1 MPTIFDNIENHLGE
15 NLKKTMAV
23 SYKADFC
30 VGYFNLR
37 GWKHLTEFID
47 SYEGN
52 GGGCC
57 RLLIGM
63 QRPSEDLLKQHL
75 AKREEGLM
83 DNATASVL
91 KKKMAADF
99 RQQLM
104 FGIPTEEDE
113 QGLRKLAEQL
123 KSKKVIVKLFL
134 KHTLHAKLYLLY
146 RQDDFTPL
154 IGYLGSSN
162 LTLAGLQHQGELNI
176 DVLEQDAARKL
187 ERWFNERWND
197 RYCIDI
203 TDELANIIDESWAG
217 ERLIKPYYV
226 YLKTAYHLSQEAQLG
241 LNSYLV
247 PSIFKRELLPF
258 QQSAVSIA
266 ARHLDKRGG
275 VIIGDVVGL
284 GKTLTACALA
294 KVFEETFFLETLV
307 ICPKNLVSMWEHHL
321 HKYEIRGKVKS
332 ISMVN
337 ENFLEERRYRLIIID
352 ESHNLRNREG
362 KRYGLVREYIK
373 RNESKVILLTATP
386 YNKTYHDISNQLR
399 LFLPEDKDLGVS
411 PERFIEKIGGPV
423 EFVATY
429 QYSPNS
435 LLAFEKSDYS
445 EDWRELLKLYM
456 VRRTRTFIKNNYAEL
471 DENTN
476 RYYLEFISGDRFY
489 FPERMP
495 KKIEY
500 DFDPSDPDDVYAR
513 MYSEDVVNLINQLD
527 LPRYGLG
534 NFINSGN
541 SSNRVTPA
549 EQKILNNLSKAGKQ
563 LMGFCRTNLFK
574 RLESSGYA
582 FLLSLSRHVMRN
594 MIFLYA
600 IDNDLPLPIGSQET
614 DFMNEFLE
622 ENDASEPDSEFTSS
636 DHAIALSTDF
646 GRYQSEAGSIYQ
658 QMQNTAHKF
667 QWISSKHF
675 TPVLREQ
682 LQKDSEI
689 ILEIMKIGAK
699 WDPQNDKKINALES
713 LLTTTHRDDKLLI
726 FSQFADTVN
735 YLGRELVRRGIKQL
749 ACVTGDVENPTE
761 IVKRFSPRSNGVDI
775 VEREAVGNEI
785 RVLLSTDI
793 LSEGQNL
800 QDAHIIVNFDLP
812 WALIRLIQRAGR
824 VDRIGQKSS
833 RILCY
838 SFLPADGVEKI
849 INLRGRLA
857 NRIKQNA
864 EVVGSDEIFFDG
876 DPVNIQD
883 LYNEKAGI
891 LDEEDDNE
899 VDLTSTAYEI
909 WNQAVKARP
918 ELKNIIPKLPNVIYA
933 TKQKPES
940 MFEKEGVITYHKTPH
955 DIDVLTWLDRDGRV
969 ISKNQMRILKA
980 LECDYNTP
988 PQEKLANHHAL
999 VEKAV
1004 EISKKEEISSGG
1016 QLGKRSGARYK
1027 TYMRLNRYYE
1037 EIKNTL
1043 LEHPELKKAID
1054 DIYKYPLRESAK
1066 DLLNRRF
1073 KLGIDDQ
1080 ELASLVVNLREEGR
1094 LCIIEDN
1101 GGDQFDIPQI
1111 ITSMGIR
1118 S

>member
-1 MPTIFDNIENHLGE
+1 MPTIFDNIENLFSE
-15 NLKKTMAV
+15 NLKKSMGV
-23 SYKADFC
+23 SYKSDFC

-37 GWKHLTEFID
+37 GWKHLTEFVD
-47 SYEGN
+47 TYEGN
-52 GGGCC
+52 DKGCC

-63 QRPSEDLLKQHL
+63 QRPSEDLLKLHL
-75 AKREEGLM
+75 AKKEDGLM

-91 KKKMAADF
+91 KKKMALDF
-99 RQQLM
+99 RNQLM

-123 KSKKVIVKLFL
+123 KNKKVIVRLFL

-146 RQDDFTPL
+146 RRDPFTPI

-162 LTLAGLQHQGELNI
+162 LTLAGLQHQGELNV

-187 ERWFNERWND
+187 EHWFNDRWND

-203 TDELANIIDESWAG
+203 TNELADIIDESWAG
-217 ERLIKPYYV
+217 EPLIKPYYV
-226 YLKTAYHLSQEAQLG
+226 YLKTAYHLSQEAQIG
-241 LNSYLV
+241 LNNYLV
-247 PSIFKRELLPF
+247 PAIFRRELLPF

-294 KVFEETFFLETLV
+294 KVFEETFYLETLV
-307 ICPKNLVSMWEHHL
+307 VCPKNLVSMWEDHL
-321 HKYEIRGKVKS
+321 HKYGIRGKVKS
-332 ISMVN
+332 ISRVN

-362 KRYGLVREYIK
+362 KRYGFVREYIE
-373 RNESKVILLTATP
+373 RNESKVVLLTATP

-411 PERFIEKIGGPV
+411 PEFFIEQIGGPI

-435 LLAFEKSDYS
+435 LLAFEKSDYA
-445 EDWRELLKLYM
+445 EDWRGLLKLYM
-456 VRRTRTFIKNNYAEL
+456 VRRTRTFIKNNYAKL
-471 DENTN
+471 DVEKN
-476 RYYLEFISGDRFY
+476 RHYLEFANGDRFY
-489 FPERMP
+489 FPERLP

-500 DFDPSDPDDVYAR
+500 DFNPNDPGDIYAQ
-513 MYSEDVVNLINQLD
+513 MYSEDVINRVNQLD

-534 NFINSGN
+534 NFINKDVSKSGP
-541 SSNRVTPA
+541 SKE
-549 EQKILNNLSKAGKQ
+549 EQKILDNLSKAGKR

-582 FLLSLSRHVMRN
+582 FLLSLARHVMRN
-594 MIFLYA
+594 MIFLHA
-600 IDNDLPLPIGSQET
+600 ISNGLPLPIGSQET

-622 ENDASEPDSEFTSS
+622 ENDAVDPDHPGVSTP
-636 DHAIALSTDF
+636 DTDF
-646 GRYQSEAGSIYQ
+646 ERYRSEAGSIYGH
-658 QMQNTAHKF
+658 MRNNAHKY
-667 QWISSKHF
+667 QWISPKFF
-675 TPVLREQ
+675 TPVLGEK
-682 LQKDSEI
+682 LEKDSRI
-689 ILEIMKIGAK
+689 ILGIMKIGAH
-699 WDPQNDKKINALES
+699 WDPQNDKKINSLER
-713 LLTTTHRDDKLLI
+713 LIRIIHKKKKLLI
-726 FSQFADTVN
+726 FSQFADTVRYIEN
-735 YLGRELVRRGIKQL
+735 ELKRRGVKRF

-761 IVKRFSPRSNGVDI
+761 IVKRFSPRSNDVDI
-775 VEREAVGNEI
+775 ANKGKDFDET
-785 RVLLSTDI
+785 RVVISTDI

-800 QDAHIIVNFDLP
+800 QDAHIVVNFDLP

-824 VDRIGQKSS
+824 VDRIGQKSPK
-833 RILCY
+833 IMCY

-849 INLRGRLA
+849 INLRSRLA

-864 EVVGSDEIFFDG
+864 EVVGSDETFFDG

-918 ELKNIIPKLPNVIYA
+918 ELKNIISKLPDVIYA
-933 TKQKPES
+933 TKMKLEG
-940 MFEKEGVITYHKTPH
+940 MFENEGVITYHKTPH
-955 DIDVLTWLDRDGRV
+955 GVDALTWLDREGRV

-988 PQEKLANHHAL
+988 ALGKVANHHAL

-1004 EISKKEEISSGG
+1004 EISRKEGLSSGG

-1027 TYMRLNRYYE
+1027 TYMCLTRHYE
-1037 EIKNTL
+1037 EVKNTL
-1043 LEHPELKKAID
+1043 LEQADLKKAID
-1054 DIYKYPLRESAK
+1054 DIYNYPLRESAK
-1066 DLLNRRF
+1066 DMLNRRF
-1073 KLGIDDQ
+1073 KLGIDDY
-1080 ELASLVVNLREEGR
+1080 ELASLVINLREDGR
-1094 LCIIEDN
+1094 LCLIEAD
-1101 GGDQFDIPQI
+1101 GKEQFDVPQI
-1111 ITSMGIR
+1111 ITSMGIKN
-1118 S
+1118 